1 MTRVL
6 ICGGRDFV
14 LYARGRAFLDAHHQ
28 RTPFSLVLIGLDPR
42 RQFGADD
49 MADRWAEER
58 GIDRILFPP
67 NWVLRGKGG
76 GPHRNGLMI
85 SALNVDFQPEKVIGF
100 QTGGPGTTDML
111 KRARAAGLEVVEA
124 RA

>member
-42 RQFGADD
+42 RQVGADD

-58 GIDRILFPP
+58 GIQRVLFPP
-67 NWVLRGKGG
+67 NWVSHGKAG
-76 GPHRNGLMI
+76 GPLRNQLMLI
-85 SALNVDFQPEKVIGF
+85 LRPQKVIGF
-100 QTGGPGTTDML
+100 PTGGPGTADML